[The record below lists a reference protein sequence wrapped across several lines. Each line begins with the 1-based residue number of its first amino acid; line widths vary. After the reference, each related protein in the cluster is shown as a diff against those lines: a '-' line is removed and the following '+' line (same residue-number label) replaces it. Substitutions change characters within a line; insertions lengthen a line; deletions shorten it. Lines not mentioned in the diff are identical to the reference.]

1 MEVGSRVVRGPD
13 WMWGDQDGGEGNV
26 GTVVQH
32 GQDRN
37 LPDGTVL
44 VVWDSGRQANYR
56 AGHSEKFDLRIL
68 DCAQAGNKIK
78 VRLCIRHTCTLCL
91 GSNYSEMLS
100 RCCCRCEAHFCQM

>member
-1 MEVGSRVVRGPD
+1 MLVGSRVVRGPD

-44 VVWDSGRQANYR
+44 VHWDSGRQTNYR
-56 AGHSEKFDLRIL
+56 AGHSGKFDLRVL
-68 DCAQAGNKIK
+68 DSAQAGK
-78 VRLCIRHTCTLCL
+78 
-91 GSNYSEMLS
+91 
-100 RCCCRCEAHFCQM
+100 

>member
-1 MEVGSRVVRGPD
+1 MQVGSRVVRGPD

-44 VVWDSGRQANYR
+44 VLWDSGRQANYR
-56 AGHSEKFDLRIL
+56 AGHSGKFDLRVL
-68 DCAQAGNKIK
+68 DSAQAGK
-78 VRLCIRHTCTLCL
+78 
-91 GSNYSEMLS
+91 
-100 RCCCRCEAHFCQM
+100 

>member
-13 WMWGDQDGGEGNV
+13 WMWGDPDGGEGNV

-44 VVWDSGRQANYR
+44 VHWDSGRQANYR
-56 AGHSEKFDLRIL
+56 AGHSGKFDLRVL
-68 DCAQAGNKIK
+68 DCAQAGKYI
-78 VRLCIRHTCTLCL
+78 I
-91 GSNYSEMLS
+91 
-100 RCCCRCEAHFCQM
+100 HFRFGHKFFP